1 VGRGSDPRLVA
12 YAGARAMI
20 TGGLGLIG
28 SAIARR
34 LVSLGTEVLLVDSMI
49 PDYGGNLANIAD
61 IRDRVAVNIADIRG
75 GFALPHLLTGQDFLF
90 NLAAQ
95 TSHLDSMS
103 SPEDDLAIN
112 CTAQLQL
119 LEACRAVNP
128 GIAIVHAGT
137 RQIYGRPEY
146 LPVDERHPLR
156 PVDVNG
162 VNKMAGEAYHLLYR
176 DVYGI
181 KTRSL
186 RLTNVYGP
194 GMRIKDARQTFLGI
208 WLRRVIEGE
217 PFEVW
222 GGEQRRDL
230 LYVDDAADDTSLSR
244 ARSTPLS
251 PAFSTVAPIFS
262 AGRWRFSKQHLRISS
277 GLRMRSAS
285 PAGRMPSRSHCAHAG
300 SVRGTSSSPCPTL
313 RLRLLRRSSGPA
325 RPRCW
330 STWSQGPTRWLHAS
344 FCVPY
349 SRSRPAGGGGPAGAH
364 LWPAG
369 RIVCPH
375 RDRPEI
381 RLAADR
387 GLCAEPWRIVSGQG
401 GGIVW

>member
-1 VGRGSDPRLVA
+1 MVIFPSDPRLKG
-12 YAGARAMI
+12 YGGARAVI
-20 TGGLGLIG
+20 IGGLGLIG

-34 LVSLGTEVLLVDSMI
+34 LVALDVEVLLVDSMI
-49 PDYGGNLANIAD
+49 PEYGGNLANIAD
-61 IRDRVAVNIADIRG
+61 IPDRVTVNIADIRG
-75 GFALPHLLTGQDFLF
+75 GYSLPPLLSGQDFLF

-103 SPEDDLAIN
+103 APEEDLAIN

-119 LEACRAVNP
+119 LEVCRSVNP
-128 GIAIVHAGT
+128 GIANVHAGT

-162 VNKMAGEAYHLLYR
+162 VNKMAGEAYHLLFR

-194 GMRIKDARQTFLGI
+194 GMRIKDARQNFLGI

-230 LYVDDAADDTSLSR
+230 LYVDDAAEAFLHAAITPEAEGLALNVGGDEPYSLADLAAAMIEANGGGQYEIREFPPERKRIDIGDFLTDDSRFRSLS
-244 ARSTPLS
+244 
-251 PAFSTVAPIFS
+251 
-262 AGRWRFSKQHLRISS
+262 GWRPRISLVD
-277 GLRMRSAS
+277 G
-285 PAGRMPSRSHCAHAG
+285 
-300 SVRGTSSSPCPTL
+300 
-313 RLRLLRRSSGPA
+313 LRRS
-325 RPRCW
+325 
-330 STWSQGPTRWLHAS
+330 LD
-344 FCVPY
+344 Y
-349 SRSRPAGGGGPAGAH
+349 YRSH
-364 LWPAG
+364 LTNY
-369 RIVCPH
+369 
-375 RDRPEI
+375 
-381 RLAADR
+381 L
-387 GLCAEPWRIVSGQG
+387 
-401 GGIVW
+401 

>member
-1 VGRGSDPRLVA
+1 MSPCSDQRLKIFSG
-12 YAGARAMI
+12 AGVVI
-20 TGGLGLIG
+20 TGGMGFIG
-28 SAIARR
+28 SALARR
-34 LVSLGTEVLLVDSMI
+34 LLGLGARVLIIDSMI
-49 PDYGGNLANIAD
+49 PEYGGNPANIID
-61 IRDRVAVNIADIRG
+61 ISDRVKVNIADIRG
-75 GFALPHLLTGQDFLF
+75 GHIMGHLLKGRDFLF

-103 SPEDDLAIN
+103 APADDLAIN

-128 GIAIVHAGT
+128 DIVIVHAGT
-137 RQIYGRPEY
+137 RQIYGRPHY

-162 VNKMAGEAYHLLYR
+162 VNKMAGEAYHLLFR

-230 LYVDDAADDTSLSR
+230 LYVDDAAEAFLLAAVTQEAEGLALNVGGDEPCSLIDLAETIAEANGGGTYEIRAFPPERKRIDIGDFLTDDR
-244 ARSTPLS
+244 
-251 PAFSTVAPIFS
+251 
-262 AGRWRFSKQHLRISS
+262 RFRMLTGWQPRVLLAE
-277 GLRMRSAS
+277 GLRRA
-285 PAGRMPSRSHCAHAG
+285 
-300 SVRGTSSSPCPTL
+300 L
-313 RLRLLRRSSGPA
+313 DYYRL
-325 RPRCW
+325 
-330 STWSQGPTRWLHAS
+330 
-344 FCVPY
+344 
-349 SRSRPAGGGGPAGAH
+349 H
-364 LWPAG
+364 L
-369 RIVCPH
+369 INY
-375 RDRPEI
+375 
-381 RLAADR
+381 L
-387 GLCAEPWRIVSGQG
+387 
-401 GGIVW
+401 

>member
-1 VGRGSDPRLVA
+1 MNPSSESRLDA
-12 YAGARAMI
+12 YRGARVLI

-34 LVSLGTEVLLVDSMI
+34 LVALGAEVLLIDSMI

-61 IRDRVAVNIADIRG
+61 IRERVAVNIADIRG
-75 GFALPHLLTGQDFLF
+75 GHGLSHLLYGQDFLF

-103 SPEDDLAIN
+103 SPEVDLAIN

-119 LEACRAVNP
+119 LEACREINP

-146 LPVDERHPLR
+146 LPVDERHRLR

-162 VNKMAGEAYHLLYR
+162 VNKMAGEAYHLMFH

-194 GMRIKDARQTFLGI
+194 GMRIRDARQTFLGI
-208 WLRRVIEGE
+208 WLRRVLEGE

-230 LYVDDAADDTSLSR
+230 LYVDDAAEAFLYAGITPGTEGLALNIGGGEAVTLAAAAKALIAANGGGEYQIREFPPERESIDVGDFLIDDSRFRALSGWQ
-244 ARSTPLS
+244 P
-251 PAFSTVAPIFS
+251 
-262 AGRWRFSKQHLRISS
+262 RFGIAQ
-277 GLRMRSAS
+277 G
-285 PAGRMPSRSHCAHAG
+285 
-300 SVRGTSSSPCPTL
+300 
-313 RLRLLRRSSGPA
+313 LRRSLEYYQ
-325 RPRCW
+325 
-330 STWSQGPTRWLHAS
+330 T
-344 FCVPY
+344 
-349 SRSRPAGGGGPAGAH
+349 
-364 LWPAG
+364 
-369 RIVCPH
+369 
-375 RDRPEI
+375 
-381 RLAADR
+381 RLASY
-387 GLCAEPWRIVSGQG
+387 L
-401 GGIVW
+401 

>member
-1 VGRGSDPRLVA
+1 MVSFSFDPRLEA
-12 YAGARAMI
+12 FTGARVVI
-20 TGGLGLIG
+20 TGGIGFIG
-28 SAIARR
+28 SALARR
-34 LVSLGTEVLLVDSMI
+34 LVELGAEVMLIDSMI
-49 PDYGGNLANIAD
+49 PEYGGNPANIID
-61 IRDRVAVNIADIRG
+61 ICDRVEVNIADIRG
-75 GFALPHLLTGQDFLF
+75 GHVMGHLLAGRDFLF

-103 SPEDDLAIN
+103 APSDDLAIN

-137 RQIYGRPEY
+137 RQIYGRPHY

-162 VNKMAGEAYHLLYR
+162 VNKMAGEAYHLLFR

-230 LYVDDAADDTSLSR
+230 LYVDDAAEAFLHAAVTEEAEGLALNVGGDEPCSLVALAEAIIATNGGGKYEIRAFPPERKRIDVGDFLTDDRRFRALSGWH
-244 ARSTPLS
+244 P
-251 PAFSTVAPIFS
+251 
-262 AGRWRFSKQHLRISS
+262 RISLAD
-277 GLRMRSAS
+277 GLQRSLDYY
-285 PAGRMPSRSHCAHAG
+285 RRHL
-300 SVRGTSSSPCPTL
+300 TSYL
-313 RLRLLRRSSGPA
+313 
-325 RPRCW
+325 
-330 STWSQGPTRWLHAS
+330 
-344 FCVPY
+344 
-349 SRSRPAGGGGPAGAH
+349 
-364 LWPAG
+364 
-369 RIVCPH
+369 
-375 RDRPEI
+375 
-381 RLAADR
+381 
-387 GLCAEPWRIVSGQG
+387 
-401 GGIVW
+401 

>member
-1 VGRGSDPRLVA
+1 VDSPTSERGKVPRNPEAPLDA
-12 YAGARAMI
+12 YAGARAVI

-34 LVSLGTEVLLVDSMI
+34 LVALGAEVLLVDSMI
-49 PDYGGNLANIAD
+49 PEYGGNLANAAD
-61 IRDRVAVNIADIRG
+61 IRDRVTINIADIRG
-75 GFALPHLLTGQDFLF
+75 GYALPHLLSGQDFLF

-103 SPEDDLAIN
+103 APEDDLAIN

-137 RQIYGRPEY
+137 RQVYGRPEY

-208 WLRRVIEGE
+208 WLRRIIEGE

-230 LYVDDAADDTSLSR
+230 LYVDDAADAFLYAALTPKAEGLALNVGGGDPVSVAHLAEAIIKANGGGRYEIREFPPERKRIDVGDFLIDDDRFRSLS
-244 ARSTPLS
+244 
-251 PAFSTVAPIFS
+251 
-262 AGRWRFSKQHLRISS
+262 GW
-277 GLRMRSAS
+277 
-285 PAGRMPSRSHCAHAG
+285 
-300 SVRGTSSSPCPTL
+300 
-313 RLRLLRRSSGPA
+313 
-325 RPRCW
+325 RPRIGIAEGLCR
-330 STWSQGPTRWLHAS
+330 SLE
-344 FCVPY
+344 Y
-349 SRSRPAGGGGPAGAH
+349 YRSR
-364 LWPAG
+364 
-369 RIVCPH
+369 
-375 RDRPEI
+375 
-381 RLAADR
+381 LASY
-387 GLCAEPWRIVSGQG
+387 I
-401 GGIVW
+401 